1 MTEYADFSVYVATRW
16 PRLVRTAILLGCSP
30 AEAEDVTQ
38 AALEKCFVHWSKVE
52 AADDRDAY
60 VHRILINTFNSS
72 RRQRRWR
79 AEHSTDRLPTV
90 AQPDHSSSV
99 ASSAALRAAL
109 MRLSPEQRAVVV
121 LRYYAQLSES
131 ETARRS
137 RFLPEPQRAALP
149 VHWWL
154 LPQIHTSQNREAN
167 NDTR

>member
-131 ETARRS
+131 ETCQALAIPAGTAKSRLARALVALAADSHLTES
-137 RFLPEPQRAALP
+137 RGEQ
-149 VHWWL
+149 
-154 LPQIHTSQNREAN
+154 
-167 NDTR
+167 